1 MYVYEVQNGKTTTT
15 TTTTKTLQRQPFESV
30 CYRQKHSYEFL
41 NKQTLDKENA
51 IIITSTSWSP
61 ENNDIKDLKITLQ

>member
-1 MYVYEVQNGKTTTT
+1 VCTMYVYEVQSGKT

-41 NKQTLDKENA
+41 NKQTLDKEVHLGHQK
-51 IIITSTSWSP
+51 TMT
-61 ENNDIKDLKITLQ
+61 LKI

>member
-1 MYVYEVQNGKTTTT
+1 MYVYEVQSGKT

-41 NKQTLDKENA
+41 NKQTLDKEVHLGHQK
-51 IIITSTSWSP
+51 TMT
-61 ENNDIKDLKITLQ
+61 LKI